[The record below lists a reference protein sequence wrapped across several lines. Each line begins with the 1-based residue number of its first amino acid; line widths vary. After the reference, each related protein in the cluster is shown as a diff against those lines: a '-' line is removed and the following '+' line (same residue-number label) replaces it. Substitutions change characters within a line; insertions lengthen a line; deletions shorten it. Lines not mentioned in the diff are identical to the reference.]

1 MVSHERL
8 EAGGCL
14 ERIEEGGW
22 GYEGVILVLMGV
34 TASGKTTIG
43 TRLAAVEHW
52 EYAEG
57 DDYHSAANKAKM
69 HAGIPLTD
77 EDRAPWLA
85 SLHEVLLGWYRSGRS
100 GVLACSALKQAYRDE
115 LSEGIP
121 AAELRFVLLEVPRAV
136 LEQRLAARQN
146 HYMSPAL
153 LDSQIATLEMPRD
166 AVRVAGDKPPDEV
179 VHEIMAALRATE

>member
-1 MVSHERL
+1 
-8 EAGGCL
+8 
-14 ERIEEGGW
+14 
-22 GYEGVILVLMGV
+22 MGV
-34 TASGKTTIG
+34 TGSGKTTIG
-43 TRLAAVEHW
+43 TRLAAAEHW

-57 DDYHSAANKAKM
+57 DAYHPEVNKAKM

-85 SLHEVLLGWYRSGRS
+85 SLHQVLLGWYRSGTN
-100 GVLACSALKQAYRDE
+100 GVLACSALRQAYRDE

-121 AAELRFVLLEVPRAV
+121 SSVLRFVLLEVPRDV
-136 LEQRLAARQN
+136 LEHRLAERKN

-166 AVRVAGDKPPDEV
+166 ATRVAGDRPPDQV
-179 VHEIMAALRATE
+179 VREIMTAIRGDAMPAPESNP

>member
-1 MVSHERL
+1 MIV
-8 EAGGCL
+8 
-14 ERIEEGGW
+14 
-22 GYEGVILVLMGV
+22 VLMGV

-43 TRLAAVEHW
+43 RRLAAAEHW

-57 DDYHSAANKAKM
+57 DDYHSEANKAKM

-85 SLHEVLLGWYRSGRS
+85 TLHELLQGWHRSGTS
-100 GVLACSALKQAYRDE
+100 GVLACSALKQAYRDQ
-115 LSEGIP
+115 LSDGIP
-121 AAELRFVLLEVPRAV
+121 RTVLHFVLLEVPREV
-136 LEQRLAARQN
+136 LEHRLAERTN

-166 AVRVAGDKPPDEV
+166 AIRVAADQPPDEV
-179 VHEIMAALRATE
+179 VREIITAIRGDAVPGDAPRTAESHP